1 MLHRLVLLSVLC
13 FMDDPRAG
21 AEVLTTHPPHSS
33 VDHAHPRAGAAAGVR
48 RARLHAGEAGQPDAG
63 GPGATESPDL
73 TPGPHRAPDLQGYF
87 SNGVYALMALL
98 AVLLLSWSSDRRRR
112 ARLAT
117 LERALAERAR
127 EQACLRAVF
136 EATEDIDQPLERML
150 RAVGRLIPT
159 GCAQPERVALRLEI
173 DEHAYTSPGFDG
185 ASSSFETAIDVD
197 GAVRG
202 RLAVAH
208 PGDPAGPR
216 AGFAEEERQLFASI
230 ARRLAS
236 HCRNRAAAARLPR
249 AMAYATQLIE
259 TANAMILGLARDG
272 RVLFVNAKVE
282 EITGYPRDALI
293 GHDWFSLLLP
303 DDPGQR
309 TRAAFEASNAAGQP
323 IRDFENTLLTRDG
336 SARRI
341 LWGNN
346 QLTTAEGEWI
356 WVATGID
363 ITALREAERQLLDQQ
378 HQLEALVDTRTAEL
392 ASAAD
397 SLRRQGQ
404 ELQAIFDN
412 ASTGIALF
420 DDRTIRRCN
429 RTMEDLFGY
438 APGQLLNRTSRQL
451 YLDEASFRQVASDF
465 DAAMARGEQYRAE
478 YEMQRQDGSRFWCRM
493 RARAVDPSRAKE
505 GHVGM
510 FEDISAE
517 RAVLDELRE
526 AKETAE
532 RAAQARADFLA
543 NMSHEIRTPM
553 NAVLGFTNLLLL
565 RIGEGRERAYLERI
579 KSSGQ
584 HMLTLVNDILDFSRT
599 GSGQIRLER
608 IDFRLG
614 RVLKGAV
621 SMVAEAARTK
631 GLELIIDV
639 EPGTPSQLRGDPKRL
654 GQILVNYLG
663 NAVKFSDHGTV
674 VLGVSIIERDADSAV
689 LRFEVRDHG
698 IGLHPE
704 DQARVFESFEQAD
717 SSITRRYGGTGLGL
731 AIAKDLAR
739 LMGGEVGVVSAPGQ
753 GARFWFTARFD
764 CDEHAAAPWLTLPD
778 LRRARVL
785 LAAANDEARAVTGRM
800 LESMSFRVDA
810 VGSAPECIAHLRR
823 AEAAGEPYVLCY
835 HDLGLPGQGG
845 RELASL
851 LADQP
856 LAQRPKFIA
865 LQDGLDGTPPWHAA
879 DTLLTRPVTP
889 SALFNAAMNVLRGAA
904 SATLVSLLPERAAG
918 GIHAGCR
925 VLLVEDHE
933 PNRELAIELL
943 ERHGLWIDLAEN
955 GAVALQRVAVEHYD
969 LVLMDVQMP
978 VMGGLEATRLIRS
991 RPGSAGITIIAMTA
1005 HAMDGDRERCLE
1017 AGMNDYLAKPFS
1029 PQALDEK
1036 LRLWLPRKARTTDDH
1051 SSGFGG

>member
-1 MLHRLVLLSVLC
+1 MIRPLVLIGLCGVLAGALVEALADVSRFDSV
-13 FMDDPRAG
+13 
-21 AEVLTTHPPHSS
+21 AEVLP
-33 VDHAHPRAGAAAGVR
+33 A
-48 RARLHAGEAGQPDAG
+48 LFEAGGGHPTGGGFQRVASPASAG
-63 GPGATESPDL
+63 PAARD
-73 TPGPHRAPDLQGYF
+73 YF
-87 SNGVYALMALL
+87 SNGVYGLLALL
-98 AVLLLSWSSDRRRR
+98 ALLLLSWSRDRRRR
-112 ARLAT
+112 TRLAT
-117 LERALAERAR
+117 LERALTERAR

-136 EATEDIDQPLERML
+136 EATEDLEQPLEATL
-150 RAVGRLIPT
+150 RAVGGLIPT
-159 GCAQPERVALRLEI
+159 GCAQPERVAVCIEV
-173 DEHAYTSPGFDG
+173 DGHAYESPGFDD
-185 ASSSFETAIDVD
+185 ATSSFATGIDVD

-208 PGDPAGPR
+208 ADGTSGASQ
-216 AGFAEEERQLFASI
+216 GFAEEERQLFASI

-249 AMAYATQLIE
+249 AMAYAAQLIE
-259 TANAMILGLARDG
+259 TANAMIVGLARDG

-282 EITGYPRDALI
+282 EITGYPRSALI
-293 GHDWFSLLLP
+293 GQDWFSLLLP
-303 DDPGQR
+303 NDPGQR
-309 TRAAFEASNAAGQP
+309 TRAAFEASIAAGDP
-323 IRDFENTLLTRDG
+323 IRDFENTLVTRDG
-336 SARRI
+336 TERSI

-346 QLTTAEGEWI
+346 QLTTAEGDWI
-356 WVATGID
+356 WVATGVD
-363 ITALREAERQLLDQQ
+363 ITALRDAERQLIDQQ
-378 HQLEALVDTRTAEL
+378 HQLEALVGARTTEL
-392 ASAAD
+392 ASTAE
-397 SLRRQGQ
+397 SLRRQGR
-404 ELQAIFDN
+404 ELQALFDN

-429 RTMEDLFGY
+429 RTLEELFGY
-438 APGQLLNRTSRQL
+438 EPGELLHRTSRQL
-451 YLDEASFRQVASDF
+451 YVNDDIFRQVAFDF

-478 YEMQRQDGSRFWCRM
+478 YEMQRKDGSRFWCRM
-493 RARAVDPSRAKE
+493 WARAIDPARAKE
-505 GHVGM
+505 GHVGI

-517 RAVLDELRE
+517 RAVLEELRA
-526 AKETAE
+526 AKEAAE
-532 RAAQARADFLA
+532 RAAQARAEFLA

-553 NAVLGFTNLLLL
+553 NAVLGFTNLLML
-565 RIGEGRERAYLERI
+565 RIVDGQERRYLERI

-584 HMLTLVNDILDFSRT
+584 HMLALVNDILDFSRT
-599 GSGQIRLER
+599 GSGQLQLER

-614 RVLKGAV
+614 RVLRSAV

-639 EPGTPSQLRGDPKRL
+639 EPGTPSQLCGDPTRL

-663 NAVKFSDHGTV
+663 NAVKFSEHGNV
-674 VLGVSIIERDADSAV
+674 VLGVSVIEREAAGVV
-689 LRFEVRDHG
+689 LRFEVRDQG
-698 IGLHPE
+698 IGLRPE
-704 DQARVFESFEQAD
+704 DQARIFESFEQAD
-717 SSITRRYGGTGLGL
+717 ASITRRYGGTGLGL

-739 LMGGEVGVVSAPGQ
+739 LMGGEVGVVSEPGQ
-753 GARFWFTARFD
+753 GARFWFTARFE
-764 CDEHAAAPWLTLPD
+764 CGPEAAAPWLRLPD

-810 VGSAPECIAHLRR
+810 VGSAPECIARLVG
-823 AEAAGEPYVLCY
+823 AEAAGEPYALCY
-835 HDLGLPGQGG
+835 HDLGLPGEGG
-845 RELASL
+845 HEFASL
-851 LADQP
+851 LAAQP
-856 LAQRPKFIA
+856 LTRRPKFIA
-865 LQDGLDGTPPWHAA
+865 LQYGLEDTSPWHAA

-889 SALFNAAMNVLRGAA
+889 SALFNAAMNVMRDAD
-904 SATLVSLLPERAAG
+904 SPTLVSLLPERAADG
-918 GIHAGCR
+918 AHAGCR

-991 RPGSAGITIIAMTA
+991 RPGTAGLTIIAMTA
-1005 HAMDGDRERCLE
+1005 HAMAGDRERCLE

-1036 LRLWLPRKARTTDDH
+1036 LRLWLPRDTRGANGR